1 MKPSE
6 RGFESMIIGLT
17 GGSGAGK
24 SKISVWFKEHGYKV
38 IDGDKLS
45 RQLCRK
51 GEPTLQKIIDAF
63 GEEYLT
69 AEGELDRKKLGGLV
83 FKDAEALKQLENITH
98 TAITKA
104 VEQEIKGVDKAVI
117 EGAALHETKI
127 PDLCDFCLF
136 VYCPAEIRLKRIME
150 RDNLT
155 EEYARNR
162 LNAQKPDSYYR
173 EKCKYEVVNDGVAD
187 IHQQLLDFGF

>member
-1 MKPSE
+1 
-6 RGFESMIIGLT
+6 MIIGLT

-24 SKISVWFKEHGYKV
+24 SKISGWFEEHGYKV
-38 IDGDKLS
+38 IDGDELS

-51 GEPTLQKIIDAF
+51 GEPTLQKIIDTF

-69 AEGELDRKKLGGLV
+69 ADQELDRKKLGGLV
-83 FKDAEALKQLENITH
+83 FKDAKALKQLEQITH

-104 VEQEIKGVDKAVI
+104 VEQEIKGVTKAVI
-117 EGAALHETKI
+117 EGAALHETQI

-136 VYCPAEIRLKRIME
+136 VYCPEEIRLQRIME

-155 EEYARNR
+155 KEYAQNR
-162 LNAQKPDSYYR
+162 LSAQKPDSYYR
-173 EKCKYEVVNDGVAD
+173 EKCKYEVVNDGIQDVG
-187 IHQQLLDFGF
+187 QQLSDLGLA